1 MKSVNGFMAAVG
13 LGVAH
18 AIFAPIGIPSVLL
31 TYGIKGFR
39 PESCCVSHDLAA
51 FEVTYFW
58 PLVVAVSAPNMIKEL
73 SVRSKQSIREVANE
87 RRRKKWIS
95 SIKKHRNCVERLQ
108 SDFYGRALDA
118 LLDDTLSYLE
128 TKRRDDRNYSWARD
142 AVLPMTNVGI
152 GYVDQIVQDCA
163 KAWEI

>member
-1 MKSVNGFMAAVG
+1 MKPVGVMAAVG

-18 AIFAPIGIPSVLL
+18 VMFSPVGIPSVLL
-31 TYGIKGFR
+31 TYGIKRFR
-39 PESCCVSHDLAA
+39 PESCCVVHDLLA

-73 SVRSKQSIREVANE
+73 SIRTKQALCQVANE

-95 SIKKHRNCVERLQ
+95 TIKKHRNCVGTLQ

-128 TKRRDDRNYSWARD
+128 TKRRDDRSYHWARD

-152 GYVDQIVQDCA
+152 WYVDQIVRDCA